1 MDRRAFIRGGVAL
14 GLSVSAAAALA
25 DRVRASSTGGASRR
39 SAKFVGDVYDDDTYG
54 DDTYGPSELPS
65 TGAGTASTSSSW
77 KPLAI
82 LGAGAAVA
90 AGALRRLKGAE
101 STAE

>member
-25 DRVRASSTGGASRR
+25 DRVRASSGGGASRL
-39 SAKFVGDVYDDDTYG
+39 SPKFVGDVYG
-54 DDTYGPSELPS
+54 DDTYEDDVYELPA
-65 TGAGTASTSSSW
+65 TGAGVTQSGSSW
-77 KPLAI
+77 KPLAL

-90 AGALRRLKGAE
+90 AGAFRRLKGAE